1 MAMAKGRKSI
11 TSYHER
17 FIGNPNYGQGTTAT
31 VAAGED
37 LREEEVWSMMIDHA
51 SLLNDGNTV
60 DRSSRGTRWIAMT
73 SHQQH
78 HHTTSSSSRRHQVVG
93 GLSMALEGGNRTVAM
108 RVPEWRGVEDEK
120 EEEGSGGWWVE
131 EEERVAPHEYLARE
145 RAQRGRLVGTS
156 VVEGK
161 GRTLKGRD
169 VSRVRDAVWSRTGF
183 SG

>member
-1 MAMAKGRKSI
+1 
-11 TSYHER
+11 
-17 FIGNPNYGQGTTAT
+17 
-31 VAAGED
+31 
-37 LREEEVWSMMIDHA
+37 
-51 SLLNDGNTV
+51 
-60 DRSSRGTRWIAMT
+60 
-73 SHQQH
+73 
-78 HHTTSSSSRRHQVVG
+78 
-93 GLSMALEGGNRTVAM
+93 M
-108 RVPEWRGVEDEK
+108 RVPECCGVE
-120 EEEGSGGWWVE
+120 EEEGGGGGWWVEEEEEEE